1 MNQEQ
6 IREKYLPI
14 GGYVLFLAVG
24 LLLFFSA
31 AFLVVFVRTKST
43 AKVIVPD
50 LIGKSY
56 PEVHNE
62 LGRLQLKVRLENK
75 RYPDKT
81 DGIILYQSIRPGREI
96 EAGSKIV
103 LTVNTGLDRVIVPDV
118 RGQSIDSAKANLQKV
133 LSEETYVEMQIGGI
147 TYIEPQADQL
157 PNTVID
163 QIPEPGKNTS
173 AREKVFLLVTKVSS
187 KTKEEFSPTSFQGA
201 SFPLV
206 QKSLIRSG
214 IKSRVEEIINT
225 RVRSE
230 NGLISSARLEGDE
243 VRFKVLYFEPELAV
257 ESGYELFSY
266 EVGNDGNYT
275 AVLKSSNQVETDVLT
290 LPISLKDGEKFQT
303 VFYRKGSVK
312 LTLLDASD
320 SKIKSKSYESEL

>member
-6 IREKYLPI
+6 IKEKYLPI
-14 GGYVLFLAVG
+14 GGYVLFLAAG
-24 LLLFFSA
+24 LLIFFSA

-43 AKVIVPD
+43 AKIIVPD
-50 LIGKSY
+50 LVGKSY

-62 LGRLQLKVRLENK
+62 LGRLQLKVRLETK
-75 RYPDKT
+75 RYPDQT

-103 LTVNTGLDRVIVPDV
+103 LTVNNGLDRLVVPDV
-118 RGQSIDSAKANLQKV
+118 RGQSIDSARANLQKV
-133 LSEETYVEMQIGGI
+133 LSGDTYVDLQIGGI
-147 TYIEPQADQL
+147 TYIEPEGDQL

-163 QIPEPGKNTS
+163 QIPEPGKNAT
-173 AREKVFLLVTKVSS
+173 AREKVFLLVTKAPS

-206 QKSLIRSG
+206 QKSLTRSG
-214 IKSRVEEIINT
+214 VKSRVEEVVQT

-230 NGLISSARLEGDE
+230 NGLVQSARLEGE
-243 VRFKVLYFEPELAV
+243 EIRFKVYYFEPELSV

-266 EVGNDGNYT
+266 EIGDNGDYK
-275 AVLKSSNQVETDVLT
+275 AVLKSETKQETDVLT
-290 LPISLKDGEKFQT
+290 LPVPFKDGEKFQT
-303 VFYRKGSVK
+303 VFYRKGNVK
-312 LTLLDASD
+312 LTLLDSAD

>member
-6 IREKYLPI
+6 IKEKYLPI
-14 GGYVLFLAVG
+14 GGYILFLAAG

-50 LIGKSY
+50 LVGKSY

-62 LGRLQLKVRLENK
+62 LNRLQLKVRLENK

-103 LTVNTGLDRVIVPDV
+103 LAVNTGVDRLLVPDV
-118 RGQSIDSAKANLQKV
+118 RGQSIDSARANLQKV
-133 LSEETYVEMQIGGI
+133 LAGETYVELQIGGI

-163 QIPEPGKNTS
+163 QIPEPGKNTTS
-173 AREKVFLLVTKVSS
+173 REKVFLLVTKAPS
-187 KTKEEFSPTSFQGA
+187 KTKEEFAPTSFQGA

-206 QKSLIRSG
+206 QKSLTRSG
-214 IKSRVEEIINT
+214 IKSRVEEIIST
-225 RVRSE
+225 RVRTE
-230 NGLISSARLEGDE
+230 NGLIQSARMEGDE
-243 VRFKVLYFEPELAV
+243 IRFKVFYFEPELAV

-266 EVGNDGNYT
+266 EVGDNGEYK
-275 AVLKSSNQVETDVLT
+275 AVVKPENQDVADVLT
-290 LPISLKDGEKFQT
+290 LPVSLKDGEKFQT

-312 LTLLDASD
+312 LTLLDATD
-320 SKIKSKSYESEL
+320 SKVKSKSYESEL

>member
-1 MNQEQ
+1 M
-6 IREKYLPI
+6 
-14 GGYVLFLAVG
+14 
-24 LLLFFSA
+24 LFFSA

-50 LIGKSY
+50 LVGKSY

-62 LGRLQLKVRLENK
+62 LNRLQLKVRLENK

-103 LTVNTGLDRVIVPDV
+103 LAVNTGVDRLLVPDV
-118 RGQSIDSAKANLQKV
+118 RGQSIDSARANLQKV
-133 LSEETYVEMQIGGI
+133 LAGETYVELQIGGI

-163 QIPEPGKNTS
+163 QIPEPGKNMTS
-173 AREKVFLLVTKVSS
+173 REKVFLLVTKAPS
-187 KTKEEFSPTSFQGA
+187 KTKEEFAPVSFQGA

-206 QKSLIRSG
+206 QKSLTRSG
-214 IKSRVEEIINT
+214 IKSRVEEIVNT
-225 RVRSE
+225 RVRTE
-230 NGLISSARLEGDE
+230 NGLIQSARMEGDE
-243 VRFKVLYFEPELAV
+243 IRFKVFYFEPELAV

-266 EVGNDGNYT
+266 EVGDNGEYK
-275 AVLKSSNQVETDVLT
+275 AVVKPENQDVAEVLT
-290 LPISLKDGEKFQT
+290 LPVNLKDGEKFQT

-312 LTLLDASD
+312 LTLLDATD
-320 SKIKSKSYESEL
+320 SKVKSKSYESEL

>member
-6 IREKYLPI
+6 IKEKYLPI
-14 GGYVLFLAVG
+14 GGYILFLAAG

-50 LIGKSY
+50 LVGKSY

-62 LGRLQLKVRLENK
+62 LNRLQLKVRLENK

-103 LTVNTGLDRVIVPDV
+103 LAVNTGVDRLLVPDV
-118 RGQSIDSAKANLQKV
+118 RGQSIDSARANLQKV
-133 LSEETYVEMQIGGI
+133 LAGETYVELQIGGI

-163 QIPEPGKNTS
+163 QIPEPGKNTTS
-173 AREKVFLLVTKVSS
+173 REKVFLLVTKAPA
-187 KTKEEFSPTSFQGA
+187 KTKEEFAPTSFQGA

-206 QKSLIRSG
+206 QKSLTRSG
-214 IKSRVEEIINT
+214 IKSRVEEIIST
-225 RVRSE
+225 RVRTE
-230 NGLISSARLEGDE
+230 NGLIQSARMEGDE
-243 VRFKVLYFEPELAV
+243 IRFKVFYFEPELAV

-266 EVGNDGNYT
+266 EVGDNGEYK
-275 AVLKSSNQVETDVLT
+275 AVVKPENQDVADVLT
-290 LPISLKDGEKFQT
+290 LPVSLKDGEKFQT

-312 LTLLDASD
+312 LTLLDATD
-320 SKIKSKSYESEL
+320 SKVKSKSYESEL

>member
-6 IREKYLPI
+6 IKEKYLPI
-14 GGYVLFLAVG
+14 GGYILFLAAG

-50 LIGKSY
+50 LVGKSY

-62 LGRLQLKVRLENK
+62 LNRLQLKVRLENK

-103 LTVNTGLDRVIVPDV
+103 LAVNTGVDRLLVPDV
-118 RGQSIDSAKANLQKV
+118 RGQSIDSARANLQKV
-133 LSEETYVEMQIGGI
+133 LAGETYVELQIGGI

-163 QIPEPGKNTS
+163 QIPEPGKNTTS
-173 AREKVFLLVTKVSS
+173 REKVFLLVTKAPS

-206 QKSLIRSG
+206 QKSLTRSG

-225 RVRSE
+225 RVRTE
-230 NGLISSARLEGDE
+230 NGLIQSARMEGDE
-243 VRFKVLYFEPELAV
+243 IRFKVFYFEPELAV

-266 EVGNDGNYT
+266 EVDDNGDYK
-275 AVLKSSNQVETDVLT
+275 AVLKPENQDVADVLT
-290 LPISLKDGEKFQT
+290 LPVAVKDGEKFQT
-303 VFYRKGSVK
+303 IFYRKGSVK
-312 LTLLDASD
+312 LTLLDATD
-320 SKIKSKSYESEL
+320 SKVKSKSYESEL

>member
-6 IREKYLPI
+6 IKEKYLPI
-14 GGYVLFLAVG
+14 GGYILFLAAG

-50 LIGKSY
+50 LVGKSY

-62 LGRLQLKVRLENK
+62 LNRLQLKVRLENK

-103 LTVNTGLDRVIVPDV
+103 LAVNTGVDRLLVPDV
-118 RGQSIDSAKANLQKV
+118 RGQSIDSARANLQKV
-133 LSEETYVEMQIGGI
+133 LAGETYVELQIGGI

-163 QIPEPGKNTS
+163 QIPEPGKNTTS
-173 AREKVFLLVTKVSS
+173 REKVFLLVTKAPS
-187 KTKEEFSPTSFQGA
+187 KTKEEFAPTSFQGA

-206 QKSLIRSG
+206 QKSLTRSG
-214 IKSRVEEIINT
+214 IKSRVEEIIST
-225 RVRSE
+225 RVRTE
-230 NGLISSARLEGDE
+230 NGLIQSARMEGDE
-243 VRFKVLYFEPELAV
+243 IRFKVLYFEPELAV

-266 EVGNDGNYT
+266 EVGDNGEYK
-275 AVLKSSNQVETDVLT
+275 AVVKPENQDVADVLT
-290 LPISLKDGEKFQT
+290 LPVSLKDGEKFQT

-312 LTLLDASD
+312 LTLLDATD
-320 SKIKSKSYESEL
+320 SKVKSKSYESEL

>member
-6 IREKYLPI
+6 IKEKYLPI
-14 GGYVLFLAVG
+14 GGYILFLAAG

-50 LIGKSY
+50 LVGKSY

-62 LGRLQLKVRLENK
+62 LNRLQLKVRLENK

-103 LTVNTGLDRVIVPDV
+103 LAVNTGVDRLLVPDV
-118 RGQSIDSAKANLQKV
+118 RGQSIDSARANLQKV
-133 LSEETYVEMQIGGI
+133 LAGETYVELQIGGI

-157 PNTVID
+157 PNTVLD
-163 QIPEPGKNTS
+163 QIPEPGKNTTS
-173 AREKVFLLVTKVSS
+173 REKVFLLVTKAPS

-206 QKSLIRSG
+206 QKSLTRSG
-214 IKSRVEEIINT
+214 IKSRVEEIIHT
-225 RVRSE
+225 RVRTE
-230 NGLISSARLEGDE
+230 NGLIQSARMEGDE
-243 VRFKVLYFEPELAV
+243 IRFKVFYFEPELAV

-266 EVGNDGNYT
+266 EVDDNGEYK
-275 AVLKSSNQVETDVLT
+275 AVVKPENQDVADVLT
-290 LPISLKDGEKFQT
+290 LPVALKDGEKFQT

-312 LTLLDASD
+312 LTLLDATD
-320 SKIKSKSYESEL
+320 SKVKSKSYESEL

>member
-6 IREKYLPI
+6 IKEKYLPI
-14 GGYVLFLAVG
+14 GGYILFLAAG

-50 LIGKSY
+50 LVGKSY

-62 LGRLQLKVRLENK
+62 LNRLQLKVRLENK

-103 LTVNTGLDRVIVPDV
+103 LAVNTGVDRLLVPDV
-118 RGQSIDSAKANLQKV
+118 RGQSIDSARANLQKV
-133 LSEETYVEMQIGGI
+133 LAGETYVELQIGGI

-163 QIPEPGKNTS
+163 QIPEPGKNTTS
-173 AREKVFLLVTKVSS
+173 REKVFLLVTKAPS
-187 KTKEEFSPTSFQGA
+187 KTKEEFAPASFQGS

-206 QKSLIRSG
+206 QKSLTRSG
-214 IKSRVEEIINT
+214 IKSRVEEIIST
-225 RVRSE
+225 RVRTE
-230 NGLISSARLEGDE
+230 NGLIQSARMEGDE
-243 VRFKVLYFEPELAV
+243 IRFKVFYFEPELAV

-266 EVGNDGNYT
+266 EVGDNGEYK
-275 AVLKSSNQVETDVLT
+275 AVVKPENQDVADVLT
-290 LPISLKDGEKFQT
+290 LPVSLKDGEKFQT

-312 LTLLDASD
+312 LTLLDATD
-320 SKIKSKSYESEL
+320 SKVKSKSYESEL

>member
-6 IREKYLPI
+6 IKEKYLPI
-14 GGYVLFLAVG
+14 GGYILFLAAG

-50 LIGKSY
+50 LVGKSY

-62 LGRLQLKVRLENK
+62 LNRLQLKVRLENK

-103 LTVNTGLDRVIVPDV
+103 LAVNTGVDRLLVPDV
-118 RGQSIDSAKANLQKV
+118 RGQSIDSARANLQKV
-133 LSEETYVEMQIGGI
+133 LAGETYVELQIGGI

-163 QIPEPGKNTS
+163 QIPEPGKNTTS
-173 AREKVFLLVTKVSS
+173 REKVFLLVTKAPS
-187 KTKEEFSPTSFQGA
+187 KTKEEFAPTSFQGA

-206 QKSLIRSG
+206 QKSLTRSG
-214 IKSRVEEIINT
+214 IKSRVEEIIST
-225 RVRSE
+225 RVRTE
-230 NGLISSARLEGDE
+230 NGLIQSARMEGDE
-243 VRFKVLYFEPELAV
+243 IRFKVFYFEPELAV

-266 EVGNDGNYT
+266 EVGDNGEYK
-275 AVLKSSNQVETDVLT
+275 AVVKPENQDVADVLT
-290 LPISLKDGEKFQT
+290 LPVSLKDGEKFQT
-303 VFYRKGSVK
+303 IFYRKGSVK
-312 LTLLDASD
+312 LTLLDATD
-320 SKIKSKSYESEL
+320 SKVKSKSYESEL

>member
-6 IREKYLPI
+6 IKEKYLPI
-14 GGYVLFLAVG
+14 GGYILFLAAG

-50 LIGKSY
+50 LVGKSY

-62 LGRLQLKVRLENK
+62 LNRLQLKVRLENK

-103 LTVNTGLDRVIVPDV
+103 LAVNTGVDRLLVPDV
-118 RGQSIDSAKANLQKV
+118 RGQSIDSARANLQKV
-133 LSEETYVEMQIGGI
+133 LAGETYVELQIGGI

-163 QIPEPGKNTS
+163 QIPEPGKNTTS
-173 AREKVFLLVTKVSS
+173 REKVFLLVTKAPS

-206 QKSLIRSG
+206 QKSLTRSG

-225 RVRSE
+225 RVRTE
-230 NGLISSARLEGDE
+230 NGLIQSARMEGDE
-243 VRFKVLYFEPELAV
+243 IRFKVFYFEPELAV

-266 EVGNDGNYT
+266 EVDDNGDYK
-275 AVLKSSNQVETDVLT
+275 AVLKPENQDVADVLT
-290 LPISLKDGEKFQT
+290 LPVALKDGEKFQT

-312 LTLLDASD
+312 LTLLDATD
-320 SKIKSKSYESEL
+320 SKVKSKSYESEL

>member
-1 MNQEQ
+1 M
-6 IREKYLPI
+6 
-14 GGYVLFLAVG
+14 
-24 LLLFFSA
+24 
-31 AFLVVFVRTKST
+31 
-43 AKVIVPD
+43 
-50 LIGKSY
+50 
-56 PEVHNE
+56 
-62 LGRLQLKVRLENK
+62 
-75 RYPDKT
+75 
-81 DGIILYQSIRPGREI
+81 
-96 EAGSKIV
+96 
-103 LTVNTGLDRVIVPDV
+103 DRVIVPDV

-173 AREKVFLLVTKVSS
+173 AREKVFLLVTKVPS

-266 EVGNDGNYT
+266 EVGNDGNYK

>member
-6 IREKYLPI
+6 IKEKYLPI
-14 GGYVLFLAVG
+14 GGYILFLAAG

-62 LGRLQLKVRLENK
+62 LNRLQLKVRLENK

-103 LTVNTGLDRVIVPDV
+103 LAVNTGADRLLVPDV
-118 RGQSIDSAKANLQKV
+118 RGQAIDSARANLQKV
-133 LSEETYVEMQIGGI
+133 LAGETYVELQIGGI
-147 TYIEPQADQL
+147 TYIEPQSDQL

-163 QIPEPGKNTS
+163 QIPEPGKNTTS
-173 AREKVFLLVTKVSS
+173 REKIFLLVTKAPT

-206 QKSLIRSG
+206 QKSLTRSG
-214 IKSRVEEIINT
+214 VKSRVEEIVST
-225 RVRSE
+225 RVRLE
-230 NGLISSARLEGDE
+230 NGLIQSARLEGDE
-243 VRFKVLYFEPELAV
+243 IRFKVFYFEPELAV

-266 EVGNDGNYT
+266 EVGDDGSYK
-275 AVLKSSNQVETDVLT
+275 AVIKPSDQEEADVLT
-290 LPISLKDGEKFQT
+290 LPVALKDGEKFQT
-303 VFYRKGSVK
+303 VFYRKGNVK
-312 LTLLDASD
+312 LTLLDSFD
-320 SKIKSKSYESEL
+320 SKVKSKSYESEL